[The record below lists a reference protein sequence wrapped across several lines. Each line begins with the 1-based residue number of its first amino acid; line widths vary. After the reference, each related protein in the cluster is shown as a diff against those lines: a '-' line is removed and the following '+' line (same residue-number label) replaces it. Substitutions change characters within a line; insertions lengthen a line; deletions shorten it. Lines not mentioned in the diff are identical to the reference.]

1 MKLFL
6 VSIETIAS
14 NYVPECEHCLFLVRA
29 SSEEDAFAKLR
40 NNEEWKDA
48 VYYVAM
54 DLDYGEE
61 TKAVQDRFLKQNIT
75 NEAFKKRVDIR
86 EVGLKDVSRIW

>member
-14 NYVPECEHCLFLVRA
+14 NYAPECEHCLFLVRA

>member
-6 VSIETIAS
+6 VSIETIVS
-14 NYVPECEHCLFLVRA
+14 NYAPECEHYLFLVRA
-29 SSEEDAFAKLR
+29 SSEEDAFTKLR